1 MTKLDVYQRDVVRH
15 HLDHRSADKHR
26 KFGLVSMCTTL
37 LHGRG
42 YHKFQAKCAT
52 KYLLRPRLT
61 QGIEIAFEWEI

>member
-1 MTKLDVYQRDVVRH
+1 MKLKVYQCDVVRY
-15 HLDHRSADKHR
+15 HLDHRSEPISIANS
-26 KFGLVSMCTTL
+26 VSHA
-37 LHGRG
+37 LHGGG